1 MPWSKF
7 CKADEIFLISGRN
20 IGSRK
25 KNREKTDLLIGCNS
39 IAMSVS
45 KHVRSTQKEKERKEE
60 TAQEESTGCLFPSF
74 ETKLSGA
81 IWEASALMVEGLAR

>member
-1 MPWSKF
+1 
-7 CKADEIFLISGRN
+7 
-20 IGSRK
+20 
-25 KNREKTDLLIGCNS
+25 
-39 IAMSVS
+39 MSVS
-45 KHVRSTQKEKERKEE
+45 KHIRSTQKEKERKEE

>member
-1 MPWSKF
+1 MPWNKF
-7 CKADEIFLISGRN
+7 FKADEIFLLSGRN

-25 KNREKTDLLIGCNS
+25 KNGGKTDLLVDCHS
-39 IAMSVS
+39 IAVSVS

-60 TAQEESTGCLFPSF
+60 TTQEESTGCLFPSF

-81 IWEASALMVEGLAR
+81 IWEASALMAEGLAW